1 MAEVAEGMP
10 CTKYTLRQR
19 IALVL
24 ESSDTAEAIVAM
36 ADDAIN
42 HDWLMA
48 QRISPTLLR
57 AANMTPLQ
65 LKAHGTYT
73 VADLAALGFTTLHLI
88 DEDWC
93 EDAIS
98 AYGAPALLD
107 EFLATS
113 NDAVI
118 LAGSA
123 AVDKLGINL
132 GLLLLLCAN
141 QPGAAR
147 EVLAHYNH
155 ARRVPPETLLE
166 TGLRAPDLLTLGI
179 TATRLRQDT
188 LATDAQLSLLGF

>member
-1 MAEVAEGMP
+1 MP
-10 CTKYTLRQR
+10 STEYTLRQR
-19 IALVL
+19 IAFVL
-24 ESSDTAEAIVAM
+24 ESSDTAESIVAM
-36 ADDAIN
+36 PDADIH

-48 QRISPTLLR
+48 QHISPTLLR
-57 AANMTPLQ
+57 AANVTPLQ
-65 LKAHGTYT
+65 LKAHGTHT
-73 VADLAALGFTTLHLI
+73 VADLVALGFTTLHLL
-88 DEDWC
+88 DEEWC

-98 AYGAPALLD
+98 AYGAPAILD

-132 GLLLLLCAN
+132 GLLLLICTN

-179 TATRLRQDT
+179 TATRLRQDN

>member
-1 MAEVAEGMP
+1 MP
-10 CTKYTLRQR
+10 STEYTLRQR

-24 ESSDTAEAIVAM
+24 ESSDTAEGIVAM
-36 ADDAIN
+36 PDDAIN
-42 HDWLMA
+42 HDWLIT

-57 AANMTPLQ
+57 AANMTPLH
-65 LKAHGTYT
+65 LKAHGTCT
-73 VADLAALGFTTLHLI
+73 VADLVALGFTTLHLL
-88 DEDWC
+88 DEEWC

-113 NDAVI
+113 NDAVV

-166 TGLRAPDLLTLGI
+166 TGLRAPDLVALGI
-179 TATRLRQDT
+179 TAPRLRKDT
-188 LATDAQLSLLGF
+188 LATDAQLLLLGF

>member
-1 MAEVAEGMP
+1 MP
-10 CTKYTLRQR
+10 STEYTLRQR
-19 IALVL
+19 IAFVL

-36 ADDAIN
+36 PDADIH

-48 QRISPTLLR
+48 QHISPTLLR
-57 AANMTPLQ
+57 AANVTPLQ
-65 LKAHGTYT
+65 LKAHGTRT
-73 VADLAALGFTTLHLI
+73 TADLAALGFTTLHLL
-88 DEDWC
+88 DEEWC

-98 AYGAPALLD
+98 AYGAPAILD

-132 GLLLLLCAN
+132 GLLLLICAN

-179 TATRLRQDT
+179 TATRLRQDN